1 MSDGRGS
8 IFIKVEKWRTF
19 QESNITR
26 NEIYMCG
33 EVEAPVQA
41 FVTNLE
47 QELDYMPGLA
57 SDVCCFLDHSFGANE
72 SM

>member
-1 MSDGRGS
+1 
-8 IFIKVEKWRTF
+8 
-19 QESNITR
+19 
-26 NEIYMCG
+26 MCG